1 MASINEFLK
10 KVFLGNV
17 SIDDGYIES
26 GYKEQLSYLKKV
38 WKDKTYGVER
48 IVRLAICLIQFV
60 YPTIFIRSIF
70 GVLGARARKVAVE
83 AYIVLKLLFPL
94 IVLYT
99 GLYQHMLVIAIIIY
113 LLTETIF
120 HILGLIFLSDLHPFS
135 ISYRRSILL
144 LFLHYLEV
152 VFDFSV
158 IYTAFDLLNKKLS
171 PLSALYFSFVTNTT
185 LGYGDIYPK
194 STSGQIAVIAQ
205 LIIFIM
211 FVILFIDY
219 FSSKSK

>member
-1 MASINEFLK
+1 MNNFFK
-10 KVFLGNV
+10 KIFFGNV
-17 SIDDGYIES
+17 SVAGEDIES
-26 GYKEQLSYLKKV
+26 GYKEQLGYLKKV
-38 WKDKTYGVER
+38 WEDTTYGVER
-48 IVRLAICLIQFV
+48 IVRLVICIVQFI

-70 GVLGARARKVAVE
+70 GIWGVRARKVAVE
-83 AYIVLKLLFPL
+83 GYIILKLIFPL
-94 IVLYT
+94 IVLST
-99 GLYQHMLVIAIIIY
+99 GLYQHMLVVAIIIY

-135 ISYRRSILL
+135 ISYRRSVLL

-152 VFDFSV
+152 IFDFSV
-158 IYTAFDLLNKKLS
+158 IYSAFDVLNRKLS

-194 STSGQIAVIAQ
+194 DAAGYLTVIAQ
-205 LIIFIM
+205 LIVFIM

-219 FSSKSK
+219 FSSKGK

>member
-1 MASINEFLK
+1 MVSINEFLK

-17 SIDDGYIES
+17 SIDDEYIES

-70 GVLGARARKVAVE
+70 GVLGTRARKVAVE

-194 STSGQIAVIAQ
+194 STPGQVAVIAQ

>member
-1 MASINEFLK
+1 MNNFFK
-10 KVFLGNV
+10 KIFFGNV
-17 SIDDGYIES
+17 SVAGEDIES
-26 GYKEQLSYLKKV
+26 GYKEQLDYLKKV
-38 WKDKTYGVER
+38 WEDTTYGVER
-48 IVRLAICLIQFV
+48 IVRLVICIVQFI
-60 YPTIFIRSIF
+60 YPTILIRSIF

-83 AYIVLKLLFPL
+83 GYIILKLIFPL
-94 IVLYT
+94 IVLST
-99 GLYQHMLVIAIIIY
+99 GLYQHMLVVAIIIY
-113 LLTETIF
+113 LVTETIF

-144 LFLHYLEV
+144 LFLHYFEV

-158 IYTAFDLLNKKLS
+158 VYTAFDLLNKKLS

-194 STSGQIAVIAQ
+194 STAGQIAVIAQ
-205 LIIFIM
+205 LVIFIM

-219 FSSKSK
+219 FSSKNK